1 MIRTTIKRSIL
12 SLIILLPMTMFS
24 SENIL
29 QTTKQ
34 DSTVSVTALEL
45 KETNLI
51 FIEHNKFRIEN
62 DLLNKQC
69 VNYQNIINNQQQTDS
84 IKTIQLNSY
93 KNKVNSLT
101 LDNNNLNKKINHSN
115 KILTIWKVGGFTI
128 FATLLTLL
136 LLK

>member
-1 MIRTTIKRSIL
+1 M
-12 SLIILLPMTMFS
+12 
-24 SENIL
+24 

>member
-12 SLIILLPMTMFS
+12 SLIILLPMTIFS
-24 SENIL
+24 SENTLRI
-29 QTTKQ
+29 TKQ
-34 DSTVSVTALEL
+34 DSIVSVTASEL

-62 DLLNKQC
+62 NLLKNQC
-69 VNYQNIINNQQQTDS
+69 INYQNIINNQVQTDS

-93 KNKVNSLT
+93 KDKVNSLI
-101 LDNNNLNKKINHSN
+101 LDNSNLTNRITQQKSQLKYWKI
-115 KILTIWKVGGFTI
+115 GGFTV
-128 FATLLTLL
+128 AASLLLIL